1 MVPAS
6 FHDFFGGCASVAGAL
21 IGLLFVALS
30 VSQEK
35 LTGGDARTEHQV
47 RAAAAF
53 SALVNT
59 LVIALVGLLPE
70 ASLGDAAII
79 LAGAGLATT
88 AGLIVVLYRENRGH
102 VGRGDVRMLAILLV
116 LYALQLANA
125 GQLDGGPR
133 DVAGISRQGGLA
145 ILFFLFGI
153 ARSWQL
159 VGARNV
165 SLASTVTAVIQRPP
179 SQGRPPGSPG
189 LPARDDGEEEG
200 QVARLAGYLAW
211 LGGRRSGGPSWPG
224 AANTWSRI
232 SRIVS
237 SRTCRAPAICRRAAS

>member
-6 FHDFFGGCASVAGAL
+6 FHDFFNGCASVAGAL

-35 LTGGDARTEHQV
+35 LTGDDARTEHQV

-59 LVIALVGLLPE
+59 LVIALVGLLPL

-88 AGLIVVLYRENRGH
+88 CGLIIVLYREH
-102 VGRGDVRMLAILLV
+102 EQKVGRGDIRMLAILLV
-116 LYALQLANA
+116 LYGLQLANA
-125 GQLDGGPR
+125 VRLNGSAH
-133 DVAGISRQGGLA
+133 DVSGIARQGGLA
-145 ILFFLFGI
+145 ILFFVFGI

-165 SLASTVTAVIQRPP
+165 SLASTVTAVIQRPAH
-179 SQGRPPGSPG
+179 PGEVP
-189 LPARDDGEEEG
+189 RDRDGEGEPG
-200 QVARLAGYLAW
+200 DRY
-211 LGGRRSGGPSWPG
+211 SG
-224 AANTWSRI
+224 
-232 SRIVS
+232 
-237 SRTCRAPAICRRAAS
+237 

>member
-6 FHDFFGGCASVAGAL
+6 FHDFFSGCASVAGAL

-35 LTGGDARTEHQV
+35 LTGDDARTDHQV

-59 LVIALVGLLPE
+59 LVIALVALLPD
-70 ASLGDAAII
+70 ARLGDAGII

-88 AGLIVVLYRENRGH
+88 AGLIIVLYWELGRTI
-102 VGRGDVRMLAILLV
+102 GRGDVRMLAILLM
-116 LYALQLANA
+116 LYVLQLVNA
-125 GQLDGGPR
+125 VQLDGAPH
-133 DVAGISRQGGLA
+133 DVSGISRQGGLS

-165 SLASTVTAVIQRPP
+165 SLASTVTAVIHH
-179 SQGRPPGSPG
+179 
-189 LPARDDGEEEG
+189 PAS
-200 QVARLAGYLAW
+200 AA
-211 LGGRRSGGPSWPG
+211 PG
-224 AANTWSRI
+224 AAARSDREHEGE
-232 SRIVS
+232 
-237 SRTCRAPAICRRAAS
+237 PGEPG